1 MTSMPTPTRR
11 RFLQQAALA
20 GLVGTV
26 AGKTKAQ
33 EASGEA
39 FSFLL
44 LGDLH
49 FDRMEH
55 HDLVWL
61 NKFKQGDLSQVE
73 NYSRLTRE
81 VTPMLFSTVR
91 ETLKEL
97 NGDAAAQA
105 AFVLQVGDLVQG
117 LCGNEDLAVQQ
128 NSEAVQFL
136 DKELPGTPFL
146 FTKGN
151 HDVTGE
157 GAPSAFAK
165 VFHPYLTR
173 QVQSLRAQAEKVQ
186 SARYTVEHG
195 DALFCFFDAYDKES
209 LAWLEA
215 VLAKRTARHC
225 FVIIHPPVVPYG
237 ARSTWH
243 LYAREDQRSQRE
255 KLLGLLG
262 KHKAI
267 VLGGH
272 IHKFNALE
280 RATPGGGRFVQLA
293 LSSIMKGPDPVP
305 KDQLSGLD
313 AYTGD
318 QVKVEPRFSPET
330 EDERRAV
337 YDRERGQVKS
347 FSYADLPG
355 YAVIRVNGG
364 KVSADMYAGTTRRL
378 WRTVELADGKV

>member
-1 MTSMPTPTRR
+1 MTSLPTTTRR
-11 RFLQQAALA
+11 HFLQQAALA
-20 GLVGTV
+20 GLAGTV
-26 AGKTKAQ
+26 AGQ
-33 EASGEA
+33 EQVAEADKDA

-61 NKFKQGDLSQVE
+61 NEFKKGDLSQVE

-81 VTPMLFSTVR
+81 VTPVLFATLR

-97 NGDAAAQA
+97 NGNAATKAP
-105 AFVLQVGDLVQG
+105 FVLQVGDLVQG
-117 LCGNEDLAVQQ
+117 LCGSEELAVRQ

-157 GAPSAFAK
+157 GAPVAFAN

-173 QVQSLRAQAEKVQ
+173 QVQSLKAEAETIK

-195 DALFCFFDAYDKES
+195 GALFCFFDAYDKES

-215 VLAKRTARHC
+215 VLARRTARHC

-243 LYAREDQRSQRE
+243 LYAREDQRVQRE

-262 KHKAI
+262 QNEAI

-272 IHKFNALE
+272 IHKFNAME
-280 RATPGGGRFVQLA
+280 RTTPGGGRFVQLA
-293 LSSIMKGPDPVP
+293 LSSIMKGSDPEP
-305 KDQLSGLD
+305 KDLLSGME

-330 EDERRAV
+330 ETERRAV
-337 YDRERGQVKS
+337 YDRERSQVKS
-347 FSYADLPG
+347 FEYADLPG

-364 KVSADMYAGTTRRL
+364 KVSADLYAGTTRRL
-378 WRTVELADGKV
+378 WRTVELA

>member
-1 MTSMPTPTRR
+1 MTSLPTPTTRR
-11 RFLQQAALA
+11 RFLQQASLASLA
-20 GLVGTV
+20 GSM
-26 AGKTKAQ
+26 AGRMPAAETRQ
-33 EASGEA
+33 DA

-55 HDLVWL
+55 HDLEWL
-61 NKFKQGDLSQVE
+61 KEFKQGDLSQIE

-81 VTPMLFSTVR
+81 VTPALFSTLR
-91 ETLKEL
+91 ETMGEL
-97 NGDAAAQA
+97 NADAAKRA

-117 LCGNEDLAVQQ
+117 LCGSEELAALQ
-128 NSEAVQFL
+128 NREAVEFL
-136 DKELPGTPFL
+136 DKQLPNTPFL

-157 GAPSAFAK
+157 GSREAFAS

-173 QVQSLRAQAEKVQ
+173 QVRSLKAEAETVQ
-186 SARYTVEHG
+186 SARYTVEQG
-195 DALFCFFDAYDKES
+195 GALFCFFDAYDKES

-215 VLAKRTARHC
+215 VLEKRTARHC

-243 LYAREDQRSQRE
+243 LYAREDQRMQRE
-255 KLLGLLG
+255 KLLALLG
-262 KHKAI
+262 RNEAI

-272 IHKFNALE
+272 IHKFNAME

-293 LSSIMKGPDPVP
+293 LSSIMKGPDPEP
-305 KDQLSGLD
+305 KDLLSGME

-318 QVKVEPRFSPET
+318 QVKLEPRFSPET
-330 EDERRAV
+330 EAERRAV
-337 YDRERGQVKS
+337 YDRERSQVKS
-347 FSYADLPG
+347 YAYADLPG
-355 YAVIRVNGG
+355 YAVIRVDGAR
-364 KVSADMYAGTTRRL
+364 VSADMYAGTTRRL
-378 WRTVELADGKV
+378 WRTVELAGG

>member
-1 MTSMPTPTRR
+1 MKTLPTSTRR
-11 RFLQQAALA
+11 HFLQQAALA
-20 GLVGTV
+20 GL
-26 AGKTKAQ
+26 AGSLAGQTPARPDR
-33 EASGEA
+33 GDA

-55 HDLVWL
+55 HDLDWL
-61 NKFKQGDLSQVE
+61 KKFKPRDQSQIE
-73 NYSRLTRE
+73 NYTRLTRE
-81 VTPMLFSTVR
+81 VTPVLFATLR

-97 NGDAAAQA
+97 NADATTKPS
-105 AFVLQVGDLVQG
+105 FVLQVGDLVQG
-117 LCGNEDLAVQQ
+117 LCGSEELAARQ
-128 NSEAVQFL
+128 NREAVEFL
-136 DKELPGTPFL
+136 DQALPNTPFL

-157 GAPSAFAK
+157 GAPAAFAK

-173 QVQSLRAQAEKVQ
+173 QVQSLQAGTETIQ
-186 SARYTVEHG
+186 SGRYTVEHG
-195 DALFCFFDAYDKES
+195 GALFCFFDAYDRES

-243 LYAREDQRSQRE
+243 LYAREDQRVQRE

-262 KHKAI
+262 QNHAI

-272 IHKFNALE
+272 IHKFNVLE
-280 RATPGGGRFVQLA
+280 RTTPGGGRFVQLA
-293 LSSIMKGPDPVP
+293 VSSIIKEPCPDP
-305 KDQLSGLD
+305 KDLLSGLA

-318 QVKVEPRFSPET
+318 QVKIEPRFSPET
-330 EDERRAV
+330 EAERRAV
-337 YDRERGQVKS
+337 YDRERDHVKS

-355 YAVIRVNGG
+355 YAAIRVDGDL
-364 KVSADMYAGTTRRL
+364 VSADIYTGTTRRL
-378 WRTVELADGKV
+378 WRTVELVVG